1 MPVEADDRIIMP
13 ILTTNENMDSYT
25 VTATPGSEWFAII
38 NNNINNNA
46 AGRGETLTFNV
57 TPEIT
62 STEGGDPYK
71 LFQFKIVAADEV
83 DEEESV
89 SWSSFFA
96 QVTGPAGEE

>member
-1 MPVEADDRIIMP
+1 MEADDRIIMP

-38 NNNINNNA
+38 NNNA

-71 LFQFKIVAADEV
+71 VFQFKIVAADEV
-83 DEEESV
+83 DEEEAV